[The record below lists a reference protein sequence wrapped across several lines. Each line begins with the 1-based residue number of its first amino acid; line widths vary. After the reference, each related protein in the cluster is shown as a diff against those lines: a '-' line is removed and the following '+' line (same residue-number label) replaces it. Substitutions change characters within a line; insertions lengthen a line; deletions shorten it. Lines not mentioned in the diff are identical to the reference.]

1 MCTRVC
7 VCVTG
12 AGVLAS
18 QPEEATGS
26 SAVDIVGS
34 WELPDTGMQT
44 QLRPSGRAGHAPN
57 TEPPPVH
64 SLLFKTRTPF
74 LEVKVIIVRRR
85 FVLSG
90 LLCRKPK

>member
-1 MCTRVC
+1 MRYWCRFGFILSHVYTC

-18 QPEEATGS
+18 QLEEATGS

-44 QLRPSGRAGHAPN
+44 QLRPSGRVGHAPN
-57 TEPPPVH
+57 TEPLSS
-64 SLLFKTRTPF
+64 SLIAF
-74 LEVKVIIVRRR
+74 
-85 FVLSG
+85 
-90 LLCRKPK
+90 